1 MTRMRLG
8 SYSLFAGESDNSDT
22 WEKNMITKQKALCLI
37 AILLV
42 VGSSVLSAPAA
53 TRWTIASPDSIC
65 WKVNDEHYDH
75 IEMSGLKMSV
85 VLRYGVNAAGEWV
98 IDRNMVLPTFRT
110 IPNDTHGSLQHRF
123 NGDWAHLCLVNGQAL
138 TGEKV
143 ETVSLSGL
151 MTVKSK
157 YPDRGIALV
166 RTLFPSASHP
176 AFCEKYELEN
186 TTGHPLTVE
195 FPSLTLSYL
204 TDKAKGVEGS
214 YKLTAEFSS
223 LAKQGTFRLN
233 PGEKASFQVIYAGYK
248 EHERGLALKADE
260 ELAARRNFLRQVGDN
275 LILQT
280 PSDVINTMFA
290 FAKIRSSESIFDT
303 KGGYMQSPGGEAYY
317 AAIWANDQAEYINPF
332 FPYLG
337 YQAGNRSAM
346 DAFSLFMR
354 YMNDEYKPLPS
365 SIIAEGLDC
374 FGVAGDRGDV
384 AMVAYGA
391 ARYALASGR
400 RAEAEKLWPL
410 IVWCLEYCHRKL
422 NAEGVVQS
430 DSDELENRFPAGKAN
445 LCTSSLYYDALL
457 SAAYLGKSL
466 KKDKKLL
473 KYYQEEADRLYKN
486 INAYFGANVEGFET
500 YRYYDG
506 NTVLRS
512 WICIPLTM
520 GIYDRAKGTVA
531 ALFSDKLWMENG
543 LLTQSGTS
551 TYWDRSTLYGFRGA
565 YACGARETATEYL
578 EKYSATRLLGDHVP
592 YAVEACPE
600 GNQRH
605 LSTESA
611 LYCRIMTEGMF
622 GIRPIALDA
631 FTLTPQLPDGWDKM
645 ALRRICAFNEVFDI
659 VVKRDKGNKV
669 VVLIEKDDKVVSRY
683 KVANGKSV
691 DVRF

>member
-1 MTRMRLG
+1 M
-8 SYSLFAGESDNSDT
+8 
-22 WEKNMITKQKALCLI
+22 KIKQKIRWFA
-37 AILLV
+37 AVILLCTHP
-42 VGSSVLSAPAA
+42 LNANNT
-53 TRWTIASPDSIC
+53 TRWTIASSDSIC
-65 WKVNDEHYDH
+65 WKVNGEHHDH
-75 IEMSGLKMSV
+75 IEMGGLKMSA
-85 VLRYGVNAAGEWV
+85 VLRYGVNASGEWV
-98 IDRNMVLPTFRT
+98 IDRNMILPTFRT
-110 IPNDTHGSLQHRF
+110 IPNDTHGSLQHHF
-123 NGDWAHLCLVNGQAL
+123 NGDWAHLCLVNGQPL
-138 TGEKV
+138 VGEKV
-143 ETVSLSGL
+143 ETVSLSGF
-151 MTVKSK
+151 MTVRSA
-157 YPDRGIALV
+157 YSNRGIALV
-166 RTLFPSASHP
+166 RTLFPSTSHP

-186 TTGHPLTVE
+186 TTDRPLTVE

-204 TDKAKGVEGS
+204 TDKTKGVEGS
-214 YKLTAEFSS
+214 YKLTAMFSS
-223 LAKQGTFRLN
+223 SVEKGFFQLK
-233 PGEKASFQVIYAGYK
+233 PKEKAWFQVIYTGYK
-248 EHERGLALKADE
+248 ESDRELTLNVDQ
-260 ELAARRNFLRQVGDN
+260 ELAARRTFLQQIRSN
-275 LILQT
+275 LVLET
-280 PSDVINTMFA
+280 PSDVINTMFS

-346 DAFSLFMR
+346 DSFGLFMR

-391 ARYALASGR
+391 ARYALASGKR
-400 RAEAEKLWPL
+400 SDAEKLWPL
-410 IVWCLEYCHRKL
+410 IEWSLEYCNRKL
-422 NAEGVVQS
+422 NAEGVVES

-457 SAAYLGKSL
+457 SATYLGKSL
-466 KKDKKLL
+466 KKDSKLI
-473 KYYQEEADRLYKN
+473 KCYQEEATKLYEN
-486 INAYFGANVEGFET
+486 INRYFARNIEGYDT

-506 NTVLRS
+506 NTALRS

-565 YACGARETATEYL
+565 YACGARDITTEYM

-592 YAVEACPE
+592 YAVEAWPE

-611 LYCRIMTEGMF
+611 LYCRIMTEGLF
-622 GIRPIALDA
+622 GMRPIALNA
-631 FTLTPQLPDGWDKM
+631 FMLTPQLPKGWDEM
-645 ALRRICAFNEVFDI
+645 ALKRICAFNEIFD
-659 VVKRDKGNKV
+659 VEVKRDKGNKL
-669 VVLIEKDDKVVSRY
+669 LILIKKNNKITSKY
-683 KVANGKSV
+683 KIGNGESI